1 MSQSISIVVVDDDQ
15 LVAECVGALCEALLG
30 AKVLG
35 FATNGED
42 GLALIERYHPQIAL
56 VDLCMPTLSGIDV
69 VIEARMR
76 QLPTRCV
83 ILTGSPDELSC
94 LTAMR
99 AGAAGYLLKTS
110 VIDELP
116 LALSEVSSGN
126 TYVTPTFRCV
136 LDDLTM
142 NPLEASAT

>member
-1 MSQSISIVVVDDDQ
+1 MSQSISLVVVDDDQ

-35 FATNGED
+35 YATNGLD
-42 GLALIERYHPQIAL
+42 GLALIERYHPQVAL

-116 LALSEVSSGN
+116 LALSEVCSGN
-126 TYVTPTFRCV
+126 TYVTPPFRSV